1 MTRYF
6 LTALF
11 SLSAISGAFC
21 QDLFNG
27 KDLTGWDGNP
37 DLWRVENG
45 VIVGETTA
53 QRKTSGNTF
62 LIWKGGE
69 VGDFELTLKARVIG
83 SNNSGIP
90 ASGSGSSTPSRAGLW
105 ER

>member
-11 SLSAISGAFC
+11 SLSAISGAFS

-37 DLWRVENG
+37 EFWRVENG

-53 QRKTSGNTF
+53 QKKTGGNTF
-62 LIWKGGE
+62 LIW
-69 VGDFELTLKARVIG
+69 
-83 SNNSGIP
+83 
-90 ASGSGSSTPSRAGLW
+90 
-105 ER
+105 